1 MKRPQLKLPAR
12 ATLPP
17 MKLPPL
23 KRPTLR
29 GARPG
34 RLRISQ
40 LPVALVLSVLVIIA
54 LVASFTGS
62 TAKPPG
68 ALAVVTAPVTS
79 QTLICPSVASSPP
92 GTTAHG
98 VVADL
103 AGALTPP
110 SASTGRVTATVLAG
124 AKRTTTTLATTPA
137 AIIASTPKVNKTVAV
152 SAVGSVAA
160 TIAADQVTV
169 TGTGRSRA
177 LTDSRCESPQTDWW
191 FAGASGQV
199 GFTDTLYLSNS
210 APTIAEVT
218 IALWGPKGQI
228 VNPGLE
234 AIRIPPLSVIHPT
247 LAQLAP
253 DFGPLT
259 VHVHATSGAVTV
271 ALLDRRT
278 SALNSNGGDFL
289 PPTQAPSR
297 SAVVAG
303 FAHSQG
309 AQTLVLGNPG
319 SVDATVSVKIVA
331 ESGSFVPSGI
341 SQVVVRAGRTMNV
354 SLDRALNGSSG
365 AVELRSDQPIVAQG
379 LSVLPDKPQRP
390 DVMWL
395 AATPRLTGP
404 AAVADGREP
413 NGGHTLLLLSA
424 PAAAAQVKVT
434 TPGGPSTTVSVPAG
448 HSVSVD
454 ITATV
459 KAGGG
464 QWGFVATPVGSAP
477 VYGVRV
483 LSFTGTHGAL
493 IAGEPLIGLP
503 TPIVLPPVQADPR
516 VAAP

>member
-1 MKRPQLKLPAR
+1 MKRPQLKLPAQVK
-12 ATLPP
+12 LPP
-17 MKLPPL
+17 MKLPPF

-29 GARPG
+29 DVRLG
-34 RLRISQ
+34 RLQISQ
-40 LPVALVLSVLVIIA
+40 LPVALVLSVLVIVA
-54 LVASFTGS
+54 LVASFTGA
-62 TAKPPG
+62 TAKPARP
-68 ALAVVTAPVTS
+68 LAVVTAPVTS
-79 QTLICPSVASSPP
+79 ESLICPSIAGNPA
-92 GTTAHG
+92 GTTAHA

-103 AGALTPP
+103 SGALTPP
-110 SASTGRVTATVLAG
+110 STSTGKVTATVLAG

-137 AIIASTPKVNKTVAV
+137 AVIASTPKVDKTVAIN
-152 SAVGSVAA
+152 AVGSVAA
-160 TIAADQVTV
+160 TVAADQVTV

-199 GFTDTLYLSNS
+199 GFSDTLYLSNS

-234 AIRIPPLSVIHPT
+234 SIKIPPLSVIHPT

-259 VHVHATSGAVTV
+259 VHVHATSGAVAA

-289 PPTQAPSR
+289 PPTQPPSR
-297 SAVVAG
+297 AAVVAG

-309 AQTLVLGNPG
+309 EQTLVLGNPG

-341 SQVVVRAGRTMNV
+341 GQVVVPAGRTVNV
-354 SLDRALNGSSG
+354 SLDRALNGSTG

-379 LSVLPDKPQRP
+379 LSVLSAKPQRP
-390 DVMWL
+390 DLMWL
-395 AATPRLTGP
+395 AATSRLTGP

-413 NGGHTLLLLSA
+413 DGGHTLLLLTA
-424 PAAAAQVKVT
+424 PGAAGAVKVA
-434 TPGGPSTTVSVPAG
+434 TPGGPSTTISIPAG

-454 ITATV
+454 ITTTV

-477 VYGVRV
+477 IYGVRV
-483 LSFTGTHGAL
+483 LSFTGAHGAL
-493 IAGEPLIGLP
+493 IAGEPLIALP
-503 TPIVLPPVQADPR
+503 TPIVLPPVRADPR
-516 VAAP
+516 VAAQ